1 MYKEGLD
8 VVWVTSVGYGGEVLV
23 MPRQANGQILGP
35 CLGAKARFLSC
46 NRTQSR
52 AVTGLLTGHHTV
64 RRHLHLRGPS
74 DSPLCRCGAEDETS
88 AHMLCKCEALASHR
102 HVYLGSYLEP
112 QDIKSISL
120 GAILNFSKAT
130 GLP

>member
-1 MYKEGLD
+1 MTVDRIVICAWHIKSSFQGLGD
-8 VVWVTSVGYGGEVLV
+8 TQ
-23 MPRQANGQILGP
+23 RQAQEQILGP
-35 CLGAKARFLSC
+35 CLGAKERFLSFI
-46 NRTQSR
+46 RTQSR
-52 AVTGLLTGHHTV
+52 AVTGLLTAHNTL
-64 RRHLHLRGPS
+64 RRRLRLMGLS

-102 HVYLGSYLEP
+102 HVYLGSILEP

-120 GAILNFSKAT
+120 GAILKFSKAT